1 MRSIY
6 LEHDISDP
14 ASSLGYVLTP
24 VAKDALSRVLA
35 SFDTGSTQRAWR
47 ISGDYGS
54 GKTAWALALARIVKG
69 QTSELPEELHL
80 FSRQLKIQPVV
91 ATGCNEPLGHTI
103 LKALGH
109 ETQDILSNYNSSQ
122 DVVAAVREAIN
133 NAKADGF
140 TGLLLLLDELGKN
153 LEYAAQHPEHD
164 DVFLLQRLAEE
175 SARSKENTFVIVA
188 MLHQGISAYTIGL
201 DSTAKREWSK
211 VAGRFEEIVFAQ
223 PLEQITTLV
232 AATLDV
238 DINNLPSEL
247 LELSKHN
254 MKAALRAGIYGS
266 SAPESLAKLGA
277 NIFPLHPTVL
287 PPLVRTMR
295 RFGQNERSLFSFLSS
310 AEPMGLQDHCTKSF
324 NISGYYRIHHLF
336 EYVRINLL
344 PNITIGT
351 SHTHWGIIDAVL
363 STVHFDTVEE
373 ESVLKTIAML
383 SLLDTPD
390 LPSTEEIICLA
401 VGSENSD
408 LVESAIKS
416 LKKRGVI
423 YERGAVKGYCL
434 WPNTSLDLED
444 LYDNAVRLT
453 TQSDDD
459 ITALCKQIQVD
470 YLVPRAYYTRTGT
483 LRYAE
488 VKFITYNELLKL
500 IDDQPLLSGK
510 GADLNIR
517 VVLPA
522 DKIQERNAKQ
532 ILEDNQPQLAQG
544 VILAV
549 AEPPCSAVAAMKDLI
564 AWEWVKKNTPQLSG
578 DRYAREEVARQIYQ
592 AEKIFRARLC
602 GLDNLAVSGQSRMK
616 WFCCSG
622 TKQLSPGR
630 ELLAFL
636 GKECER
642 IYYSTPRVLNE
653 LINRRSPSGSAA
665 AARSKLVEAMFMS
678 SNKANL
684 GMDDTK
690 RPAEMA
696 LYLSIIKSGGFHVES
711 EKGWY
716 FRTPD
721 NDQDNCKLV
730 PALDHITYTL
740 KNYGVDALVPIQVVL
755 DALSQPPFGIREGLQ
770 PFILAIYLAVNHQR
784 VAFYEDG
791 TYLDGV
797 GGDVLMRLLK
807 EPQYYHL
814 QYCALDG
821 VRSEIFQK
829 LLELMVISPKGVGRA
844 DVIDLVK
851 PLVLFIT
858 KEVPEYSRKTNSI
871 SSVAASIRRALL
883 GAREPIKLIFNTLPE
898 ACGLPPV
905 DENGLESPDEFA
917 SRLRTAMHEIRNSY
931 PKLIERLGV
940 AICSAFDI
948 SSDFAQARA
957 IINSRASSLST
968 NLADLTLRSFTLRLA
983 DTSLEDRAWIESV
996 ANLLAKK
1003 SPERWTDNDE
1013 IEFNFQLQTM
1023 AGRFIRTELALDK
1036 NSAGDN
1042 TCRIYLSQS
1051 DGVEVSELVNWN
1063 GVDNG
1068 LLRAVENEFNNI
1080 ISKYGRNGL
1089 AAAMHAIWKH
1099 IATASGASSHNESK

>member
-24 VAKDALSRVLA
+24 IAKDALNRVLA
-35 SFDTGSTQRAWR
+35 SFEMDSTQRAWR
-47 ISGDYGS
+47 VSGDYGS

-69 QTSELPEELHL
+69 QANELPNELQ
-80 FSRQLKIQPVV
+80 FYTGQFNIQPVV
-91 ATGCNEPLGHTI
+91 ATGCNEPLGCTI
-103 LKALGH
+103 LRALGYA
-109 ETQDILSNYNSSQ
+109 TDNDLTKSPSSQ
-122 DVVAAVREAIN
+122 DVVMAVREATN
-133 NAKADGF
+133 NAKSDGF
-140 TGLLLLLDELGKN
+140 TGLLLVLDELGKN
-153 LEYAAQHPEHD
+153 LEFAAQHPEHD

-175 SARSKENTFVIVA
+175 SARSKKVPFVIVA

-223 PLEQITTLV
+223 PLEQIATLV

-238 DINNLPSEL
+238 DLNILPGEVLKNSE
-247 LELSKHN
+247 HI
-254 MKAALRAGIYGS
+254 MKAAVKTGIYGT
-266 SAPESLAKLGA
+266 SAPESLTALGPH
-277 NIFPLHPTVL
+277 IFPLHPTVL

-295 RFGQNERSLFSFLSS
+295 RFGQNERSLFSFISS
-310 AEPMGLQDHCTKSF
+310 AEPMGLQNHCSNSF
-324 NISGYYRIHHLF
+324 ENAGYYRIHHLF
-336 EYVRINLL
+336 DYVRINLL

-351 SHTHWGIIDAVL
+351 SHTHWGIIEAVF
-363 STVHFDTVEE
+363 TTAQIDTVEE
-373 ESVLKTIAML
+373 EAVLKTIAML

-390 LPSTEEIICLA
+390 LPATEEIICLS
-401 VGSENSD
+401 VGGDNID
-408 LVESAIKS
+408 LVALAIKS
-416 LKKRGVI
+416 LKNRGVI
-423 YERGAVKGYCL
+423 YERGFVKGFCL
-434 WPNTSLDLED
+434 WPHTSLDLED
-444 LYDNAVRLT
+444 LYDSAVRLT

-459 ITALCKQIQVD
+459 IAALCKQIHAD
-470 YLVPRAYYTRTGT
+470 FLVPRAYYVKTGT

-488 VKFITYNELLKL
+488 VKFITYSELLKI
-500 IDDQPLLSGK
+500 IDDQPLLNGK

-517 VVLPA
+517 VVLPS
-522 DKIQERNAKQ
+522 DKIQERNADQ
-532 ILEDNQPQLAQG
+532 ILNDCHLQLSQG
-544 VILAV
+544 LILAV

-622 TKQLSPGR
+622 TMQLSPGR

-636 GKECER
+636 GMECER
-642 IYYSTPRVLNE
+642 IYFNTPRVLNE

-665 AARSKLVEAMFMS
+665 AARSKLVEAMLMS

-696 LYLSIIKSGGFHVES
+696 LYLSVIKSGGFHVETDT
-711 EKGWY
+711 GWY
-716 FRTPD
+716 FRVPD
-721 NDQDNCKLV
+721 IDQDKCKLV
-730 PALDHITYTL
+730 PALEHITYTL
-740 KNYGVDALVPIQVVL
+740 KNNGVDALVPIQVIL

-770 PFILAIYLAVNHQR
+770 PFILAIYLATNHQR

-821 VRSEIFQK
+821 VRSDIFQK
-829 LLELMVISPKGVGRA
+829 LLELMVIKPKDVGKA
-844 DVIDLVK
+844 DVIDLVR

-858 KEVPEYSRKTNSI
+858 KEVPEYCRRTNNI

-883 GAREPIKLIFNTLPE
+883 NAREPIQLVFNKLPE

-905 DENGLESPDEFA
+905 DEGGLQSPDEFA

-931 PKLIERLGV
+931 PKLIERLGE

-948 SSDFAQARA
+948 SSDFATARA
-957 IINSRASSLST
+957 IIISRASALSS
-968 NLADLTLRSFTLRLA
+968 NLSDLTLRSFTLRLA
-983 DTSLEDRAWIESV
+983 DPALDDRAWIESL

-1023 AGRFIRTELALDK
+1023 VGRFTRTELALD
-1036 NSAGDN
+1036 NNCTGDN

-1051 DGVEVSELVNWN
+1051 DGIEVSELVNWS
-1063 GVDNG
+1063 GLDKG
-1068 LLRAVENEFNNI
+1068 LLNNVETDFMNI

-1089 AAAMHAIWKH
+1089 AAAMHALWKH
-1099 IATASGASSHNESK
+1099 IATVNGAASHNETK